1 MTSRSKMS
9 IAAAFSKLIRNTPK
23 HQRPTSSEV
32 LTCHLKQRNLP
43 AWTSY
48 FVRYSDI
55 NSDQFGLSHF
65 NWDVDGT
72 NYHIL
77 RTGCYPFIKYHC
89 TKRPW
94 QDLTLDN
101 RLFGILK
108 VVNFGIPCMAYGIV
122 ASFLITCE
130 EEVKTSAGPVMILFL
145 IKEDKDAL
153 F

>member
-1 MTSRSKMS
+1 MTFKK
-9 IAAAFSKLIRNTPK
+9 IFGATKLLMRKTPK
-23 HQRPTSSEV
+23 HLRPKSSEV
-32 LTCHLKQRNLP
+32 LTCYLKQRNLP

-55 NSDQFGLSHF
+55 NSDQFGQSHF
-65 NWDVDGT
+65 NWDVEGT

-94 QDLTLDN
+94 QDLSIDN

-108 VVNFGIPCMAYGIV
+108 IVNLGIPCLAYGIG
-122 ASFLITCE
+122 ASFLITYKE
-130 EEVKTSAGPVMILFL
+130 VVKTSLGSVTILFL
-145 IKEDKDAL
+145 IKEDHNAM